1 MEWLI
6 PDKVEFKTKIFTRQ
20 SLTLYNDKSSI
31 YQEDTTIINL
41 YTSNK
46 TAPKCMNQKLT
57 ELRVKQSATIIV
69 DDINTSFSIMDR
81 ITRQKIHKEIED
93 LNKQYCKPTV
103 SNRYLPNN
111 ISIYPKY
118 TWNIFQDTSQ
128 LGHK

>member
-57 ELRVKQSATIIV
+57 ELREK
-69 DDINTSFSIMDR
+69 
-81 ITRQKIHKEIED
+81 
-93 LNKQYCKPTV
+93 
-103 SNRYLPNN
+103 
-111 ISIYPKY
+111 
-118 TWNIFQDTSQ
+118 
-128 LGHK
+128 